1 MPTNPPT
8 TKGEKA
14 LATETLEFLSSH
26 CPALLKETKSG
37 VLNITI
43 EEQAVSLTVPRKAFN
58 ALIMISISI
67 FSRHWNFACLNFFH
81 FIWIIFLSS
90 LFCGE
95 VVITRLRAHRSSRGS
110 RIRLSSRFLNCHV
123 AIYMAL

>member
-58 ALIMISISI
+58 ALIRTLENMSQGVAGTLTTQQVADRLNV
-67 FSRHWNFACLNFFH
+67 SRPYVVKLLDKGVIAHKKVGRH
-81 FIWIIFLSS
+81 RRVKLSDLLAYERS
-90 LFCGE
+90 L
-95 VVITRLRAHRSSRGS
+95 
-110 RIRLSSRFLNCHV
+110 
-123 AIYMAL
+123 

>member
-58 ALIMISISI
+58 ALIRTLENMSQGVAGTLTTQQVADRLNV
-67 FSRHWNFACLNFFH
+67 SRPYVVKLLDNGVIAHKKVGRH
-81 FIWIIFLSS
+81 RRVKLSDLLAYERS
-90 LFCGE
+90 L
-95 VVITRLRAHRSSRGS
+95 
-110 RIRLSSRFLNCHV
+110 
-123 AIYMAL
+123 

>member
-1 MPTNPPT
+1 MHTNPPT

-43 EEQAVSLTVPRKAFN
+43 EEQAVSLTIPKKAFN
-58 ALIMISISI
+58 ALIRTLENMSQGVAGTLTTQQVADRLNV
-67 FSRHWNFACLNFFH
+67 SRPYVVKLLDNDVIAHTKVGRH
-81 FIWIIFLSS
+81 RRVKLSDLLTYERS
-90 LFCGE
+90 L
-95 VVITRLRAHRSSRGS
+95 
-110 RIRLSSRFLNCHV
+110 
-123 AIYMAL
+123 

>member
-8 TKGEKA
+8 TKAEKA

-58 ALIMISISI
+58 ALIRTLENMSQGVAGTLTTQQVAD
-67 FSRHWNFACLNFFH
+67 RLNVCL
-81 FIWIIFLSS
+81 LYTSPS
-90 LFCGE
+90 P
-95 VVITRLRAHRSSRGS
+95 RDRG
-110 RIRLSSRFLNCHV
+110 
-123 AIYMAL
+123 

>member
-58 ALIMISISI
+58 ALIRTLENMSQGVAGTLTTQQVADRLNV
-67 FSRHWNFACLNFFH
+67 SRPYVVKLLDNGEIAHTKVGRH
-81 FIWIIFLSS
+81 RRVKLSDLLAYERS
-90 LFCGE
+90 L
-95 VVITRLRAHRSSRGS
+95 
-110 RIRLSSRFLNCHV
+110 
-123 AIYMAL
+123 